1 MQFPHG
7 SDAEYGGYGLGFGFK
22 EHAGYDGEDGYCY
35 LDDFAPG
42 FAIDFVFV
50 F

>member
-1 MQFPHG
+1 MG
-7 SDAEYGGYGLGFGFK
+7 SDAEDGGYGLGFGLK
-22 EHAGYDGEDGYCY
+22 EHAGYDGEDGDCD

-50 F
+50 V